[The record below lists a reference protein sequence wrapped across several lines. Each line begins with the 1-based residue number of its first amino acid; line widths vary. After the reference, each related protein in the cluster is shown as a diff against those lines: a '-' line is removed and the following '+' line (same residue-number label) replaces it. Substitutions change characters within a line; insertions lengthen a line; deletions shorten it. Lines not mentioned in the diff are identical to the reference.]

1 MTEQSVLAGER
12 FVISYTYEHMQIINK
27 WGKKAL
33 EKLKVTGIT
42 SKITILLAVLMTLG
56 LPMGCG
62 ASKADTVVEEKYIPV
77 EVEAAGNKTLIN
89 TAILSG
95 KVSSD
100 TDVSVSPKISGTV
113 ESVNVKVGD
122 NVNAGAVL
130 FTLDASDSHDQAST
144 LRAALQ
150 SSEASYQK
158 SQEQWNTG
166 KTSLQRTKD
175 LASEKIANAKQ
186 NVSNTKAL
194 YDAGVVAKD
203 QLDQVKLALTEL
215 ESSFASQIEQ
225 LEVQTSDSTL
235 QMAAAQL
242 NQAQVSY
249 NQALENLGKAAV
261 TAPVDGIVSQVNVTV
276 GNMATSAQSAV
287 SLTNKNSL
295 YSTIGVA
302 ENIVNRLAKG
312 NKVQV
317 TVPTV
322 SEGSFIGTIEHISPA
337 ADSKTQLYPV
347 KILVGNPQ
355 GLIKPGMFV
364 KVELTTDEKANV
376 MAIKSE
382 AVVLKNEK
390 TIVYV
395 VEGDK
400 AVIKEVVT
408 GLDTGVDIEILKG
421 LVQGDKVIIKGQTLV
436 DEGHKVKVVG
446 GEES

>member
-1 MTEQSVLAGER
+1 MG
-12 FVISYTYEHMQIINK
+12 IHSYIDEHIQIINK

-42 SKITILLAVLMTLG
+42 SKITILLAVMVTLG
-56 LPMGCG
+56 LPMGCS
-62 ASKADTVVEEKYIPV
+62 ASKVDTVVEEKYIPV

-122 NVNAGAVL
+122 NVRAGAVL
-130 FTLDASDSHDQAST
+130 FTLDASDIHDQASM
-144 LRAALQ
+144 LRASLQ
-150 SSEASYQK
+150 SAEAGYQK

-166 KTSLQRTKD
+166 KSSLERTKV
-175 LASEKIANAKQ
+175 LAAEKIANAKQ
-186 NVSNTKAL
+186 NVSNIKAL
-194 YDAGVVAKD
+194 YEAGAVAKD
-203 QLDQVKLALTEL
+203 QLDQVELGLTEL

-225 LEVQTSDSTL
+225 LEAQTSDSTL

-249 NQALENLGKAAV
+249 NQSLENLGKAVV

-276 GNMATSAQSAV
+276 GNMASSAQSAL

-302 ENIVNRLAKG
+302 ENLVNRLTKG

-322 SEGSFIGTIEHISPA
+322 SEGSFIGTIDHISPS
-337 ADSKTQLYPV
+337 ADSKTLLYPT
-347 KILVGNPQ
+347 KILVNNSD

-364 KVELTTDEKANV
+364 KVELTTEQKADV

-408 GLDTGVDIEILKG
+408 GLDTGVDIEILEG
-421 LVQGDKVIIKGQTLV
+421 LVQGDKVIVKGQTLV

-446 GEES
+446 GEAS